1 MCRQNCQH
9 YRRQLCCSA
18 EPIGSGVAKRGGLA
32 IHDIDDTQQA
42 PSLNGMAAQEHV
54 RDAVREDIA
63 TGRLAPGQRLV
74 EADLAE
80 QYGVARSGVR
90 AALLDLSA
98 EGLVE
103 RIPQRGSRVRT
114 LSLAEAIEVTEARMV
129 LESLCAAKAAA
140 NIEDEQ
146 AVHLAALA
154 QNMRAAVADGD
165 TLEYAELDDRL
176 HRVIRELSGQKT
188 ATLIIER
195 LRAQNIRHHF
205 RMTRLPRRTET
216 SLAAH
221 LRIIDA
227 ICARDAAAA
236 SQAMTDHLQDVI
248 THLEAASRK

>member
-1 MCRQNCQH
+1 MR
-9 YRRQLCCSA
+9 SA
-18 EPIGSGVAKRGGLA
+18 G
-32 IHDIDDTQQA
+32 
-42 PSLNGMAAQEHV
+42 LNGMAAQEHV

-74 EADLAE
+74 EADLAT

-140 NIEDEQ
+140 KVSDAEVAGLADLGERMRQ
-146 AVHLAALA
+146 AVAE
-154 QNMRAAVADGD
+154 GD
-165 TLEYAELDDRL
+165 VLEYADLDDRL
-176 HRVIRELSGQKT
+176 HRLIRELSGQNT

-205 RMTRLPRRTET
+205 RMTRIPRRTET

-221 LRIIDA
+221 LRIINA
-227 ICARDAAAA
+227 ICARDAAGA